1 MNTVWSF
8 ARLDYSPDPD
18 RELWAIA
25 PSRPAARWTPPVRDG
40 GSWGWEGQQ
49 GEAAADSSAV
59 VREEERWLTTQE
71 QRARAQERA
80 VQNLA
85 ERVAAQRARREAYNR
100 LLAYAR
106 EAVTTALARTPAAR
120 KDEKAER
127 PVRVR
132 YPGTI
137 GWRQRLQRARVD
149 ASGGD
154 LGACRIRTTPAAQ
167 LLTAV
172 FRPGLHADGA

>member
-40 GSWGWEGQQ
+40 GSWGWEGQE
-49 GEAAADSSAV
+49 GHAAADASAV

-100 LLAYAR
+100 LLSYAR

-132 YPGTI
+132 YCMHSRLGTV
-137 GWRQRLQRARVD
+137 LA
-149 ASGGD
+149 ACGG
-154 LGACRIRTTPAAQ
+154 GRERWGRGCTRPSNCACHIAP
-167 LLTAV
+167 
-172 FRPGLHADGA
+172 